1 MKRRDFICKE
11 GADLYYLVNKGMGSF
26 GEPPG
31 HASHHYCI
39 YNCRGGHV
47 VGMMSLGYAA
57 ETEWLPKPVRSIAR
71 IYLEGMPGEVQP
83 T

>member
-11 GADLYYLVNKGMGSF
+11 GADLYYLV
-26 GEPPG
+26 
-31 HASHHYCI
+31 
-39 YNCRGGHV
+39 HV